1 MVLIDLTQGSSSVED
16 DHEVATALRNLRRAL
31 DDKTREFARLEE
43 QYSKQALQVGRQE
56 EYISKL
62 ERAQQSHAGEIS
74 GWIRENSRLHT
85 TVASLRE
92 ELNVSKHLQKSLE
105 QAQRTAELLSSVLG
119 RELHHHSK
127 PEPVSVKRQRA
138 D

>member
-1 MVLIDLTQGSSSVED
+1 MVLIDLTQGSSVD
-16 DHEVATALRNLRRAL
+16 DDEAAAALMNLRRAL
-31 DDKTREFARLEE
+31 DDKTRDFARLEE
-43 QYSKQALQVGRQE
+43 QYRKVALQVGRQE

-62 ERAQQSHAGEIS
+62 EKAQQSHAGETS
-74 GWIRENSRLHT
+74 SWIRENSRLHT
-85 TVASLRE
+85 TVAGLRE
-92 ELNVSKHLQKSLE
+92 ELNVSKHLQQSLE

-119 RELHHHSK
+119 RELHHHRK